1 MTKSSPMD
9 EEASAK
15 GFNRAFSVLDSE
27 VYREAVRV
35 SSQADPVP
43 EWVLPF
49 SFIRGSEL
57 ERIAANLA
65 LDHSA
70 AVADLGCGLG
80 GAALW
85 LAQRT
90 GARVTGVDWAS
101 EAIERATKHA
111 QRRGQTGRVSF
122 LVADMAQTGL
132 QTGTFDAVT
141 SVDAIMFADPT
152 QVSEEIARLLR
163 PGGRV
168 ALIAIEVEN
177 AQRPTAVADYRPYFD
192 RAGLEVELHE
202 PTPGWP
208 ENRER
213 FFAALRERA
222 AGLRKELG
230 EAAEA
235 LLEEAQTPPGVSSRV
250 FITAIKRAQ

>member
-1 MTKSSPMD
+1 MD
-9 EEASAK
+9 ENASVK
-15 GFNRAFSVLDSE
+15 GFNRAFSVMDSA

-35 SSQADPVP
+35 SSQSDPVP
-43 EWVLPF
+43 EWILPY

-57 ERIAANLA
+57 ERIAVNLA
-65 LDHSA
+65 VGHDE
-70 AVADLGCGLG
+70 AVVDLGCGLG

-85 LAQRT
+85 LAERT

-101 EAIERATKHA
+101 EAIERANEHA
-111 QRRGQTGRVSF
+111 VRRGQTGRVSF

-141 SVDAIMFADPT
+141 SVDAIMFADPKH
-152 QVSEEIARLLR
+152 VSEEIARLLR

-168 ALIAIEVEN
+168 ALIAIEVTN
-177 AQRPTAVADYRPYFD
+177 AQGPTAVPDYRPYFD
-192 RAGLEVELHE
+192 RAGLEVEVHE
-202 PTPGWP
+202 PTPDWP

-230 EAAEA
+230 EAAES
-235 LLEEAQTPPGVSSRV
+235 LLEEAQAPPGISSRV
-250 FITAIKRAQ
+250 FITAIKRAP